1 MSESKEMVRGTFLIT
16 ISILI
21 TKVLGVLFII
31 PFNYLIGGQ
40 ENMAPFTYAYA
51 PYNIAIA
58 VATAGVPLAASKYVA
73 KYNAIGAYKVSQ
85 KFYKSSFIVMS
96 ITGVLG
102 FLVLYFLAPYISELT
117 LARNIHD
124 KNGWSVDDITWII
137 RIISMVVIFIPVLA
151 TWRGIFQGYKSMGP
165 TAVSEVT
172 EQIARV
178 IFILIG
184 SYLVLNVFDGSILL
198 ANGIATFAAAVGAII
213 GIFTLW
219 YYWRKRKHNI
229 DRMVES
235 DYTDIDVSYGKMYKE
250 IIAYSIPFV
259 IVSLNY
265 PLFNLVDQFTHN
277 GALSL
282 VGIPSQLQDI
292 FFNMLNMSTNKIV
305 MIPTSLSAGFAV
317 SLIPYIT
324 KTFAEGRLHEMH
336 HQIRTS
342 IGVLM
347 FITVPA
353 SIGIMA
359 LAQPLFTVFYGYDPI
374 VLGHDPNHDGSRL
387 LFYYAPVAILI
398 SLLSVTASM
407 LQGIDKQKLTVYV
420 ILASVVIKLA
430 LNYPLIMLFH
440 TPGAILSTS
449 IALLFAIGCNFYIL
463 KKYAKFKFSYSWIHF
478 AKIFLYSFIMML
490 GVELVFFLA
499 NLFLEPTKLGYLI
512 IIILGVTVGI
522 LIYGTITI
530 KTRLADEFLGEI
542 PEKLRRIVR
551 FLR

>member
-16 ISILI
+16 LSILI

-31 PFNYLIGGQ
+31 PFTSLIGGQ

-96 ITGVLG
+96 ITGIIG
-102 FLVLYFLAPYISELT
+102 FLILYFLAPYIAELT
-117 LARNIHD
+117 LSRNSHE
-124 KNGWSVDDITWII
+124 KNGWSVADITWII

-172 EQIARV
+172 EQIARI
-178 IFILIG
+178 IFILVG
-184 SYLVLNVFDGSILL
+184 SYLALNVFNGTILQ
-198 ANGIATFAAAVGAII
+198 ANGIATFAAAIGAIA
-213 GIFTLW
+213 GIITLW
-219 YYWRKRKHNI
+219 YYWIKRRRNI
-229 DRMVES
+229 KQMVES
-235 DYTDIDVSYGKMYKE
+235 DTANLDVSYGAMYKE

-259 IVSLNY
+259 IVSLNF

-282 VGIPSQLQDI
+282 VGVNPVLQDT

-324 KTFAEGRLHEMH
+324 KTYEEGRLDEMH
-336 HQIRTS
+336 RQIRTS

-374 VLGHDPNHDGSRL
+374 VHGHDPNFDGSRL
-387 LFYYAPVAILI
+387 LFYYSPVAILI

-420 ILASVVIKLA
+420 ILGSVLIKLA
-430 LNYPLIMLFH
+430 LNYPLIMMLH
-440 TPGAILSTS
+440 TPGAVLSTA
-449 IALLFAIGCNFYIL
+449 IALLFANACNFYIL

-478 AKIFLYSFIMML
+478 GKIFLYSFIMMI
-490 GVELVFFLA
+490 GVEIVFFILK
-499 NLFLEPTKLGYLI
+499 LFLEPTRFGYLI
-512 IIILGVTVGI
+512 IIAVSVVVGA
-522 LIYGTITI
+522 LIYGGITI
-530 KTRLADEFLGEI
+530 KNRLADEFLGDI
-542 PEKLRRIVR
+542 PGKIRRKVK
-551 FLR
+551 FLQ

>member
-259 IVSLNY
+259 IVSLNF

-277 GALSL
+277 GALNL
-282 VGIPSQLQDI
+282 VGVKPGLQDI

-305 MIPTSLSAGFAV
+305 MIPTSLAAGFAV

-324 KTFAEGRLHEMH
+324 KTYAEGRLTEMH
-336 HQIRTS
+336 RQIKTS

-347 FITVPA
+347 YITVPA
-353 SIGIMA
+353 SLGIMA
-359 LAQPLFTVFYGYDPI
+359 LAAPLYTVFYQYNP
-374 VLGHDPNHDGSRL
+374 DGNKM
-387 LFYYAPVAILI
+387 LFIYAPVAILI

-407 LQGIDKQKLTVYV
+407 LQGIDKQKLTVFV
-420 ILASVVIKLA
+420 ILGAVVLKLA
-430 LNYPLIMLFH
+430 LNIPLIMTFH
-440 TPGAILSTS
+440 TAGAILSTA
-449 IALLFAIGCNFYIL
+449 IALSFAITANFFIL
-463 KKYAKFKFSYSWIHF
+463 KIYAKYEFTETFVQV
-478 AKIFLYSFIMML
+478 AKIFIYSLIMMIS
-490 GVELVFFLA
+490 VEIV
-499 NLFLEPTKLGYLI
+499 YLI
-512 IIILGVTVGI
+512 LGHFVPVERKFGAMIILLVGVIVGA
-522 LIYGTITI
+522 LVYGSITI
-530 KTRLADEFLGEI
+530 KNRLADQFLGELPAKI
-542 PEKLRRIVR
+542 RRKVG